1 MRPLTLGWRAER
13 CPAGGC
19 TLWRVAVTHKHSAI
33 HPTLR
38 SDRATLPWKR
48 RRRIEFASWPRLMI
62 DASPTSTAMV
72 SRWHPLPAVG
82 ESSDA
87 VIRRHTISDAG
98 QPACG
103 T

>member
-1 MRPLTLGWRAER
+1 M
-13 CPAGGC
+13 
-19 TLWRVAVTHKHSAI
+19 THKHSAI

-72 SRWHPLPAVG
+72 SSGHPLPAVG

-87 VIRRHTISDAG
+87 VIRRHTIQRCRTAGVGRDADV
-98 QPACG
+98 P
-103 T
+103 